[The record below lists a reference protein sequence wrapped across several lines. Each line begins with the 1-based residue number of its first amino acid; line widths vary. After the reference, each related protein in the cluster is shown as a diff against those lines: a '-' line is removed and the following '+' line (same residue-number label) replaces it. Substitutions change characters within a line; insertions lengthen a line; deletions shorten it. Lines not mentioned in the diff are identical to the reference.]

1 MATGGYERL
10 PDHDDYD
17 PPGLDDNDDNADQT
31 TPFYLFS
38 SPTPG
43 PYDQQIEFQ
52 TMQKEKSC
60 FAAS

>member
-10 PDHDDYD
+10 PDHDD
-17 PPGLDDNDDNADQT
+17 
-31 TPFYLFS
+31 
-38 SPTPG
+38 
-43 PYDQQIEFQ
+43 YDQQIEFQ